1 MRKHLVIAGLF
12 AAAAIAPLPASAGG
26 APQGP
31 QGGAWDR
38 ASGGSLGGAGQVG
51 GGQLGEASVDE
62 GCLGEPG
69 SWVPGTLQIDG
80 PTASAGA
87 NPPAPASGD
96 EAGAYDC
103 ALV

>member
-12 AAAAIAPLPASAGG
+12 AAAAIAPLPATAGG
-26 APQGP
+26 ALQGP
-31 QGGAWDR
+31 HGGAWEPV
-38 ASGGSLGGAGQVG
+38 LGAPGQVG

-87 NPPAPASGD
+87 NPPAPASSD